1 MFRDEASPSPDNVK
15 TIRNQ
20 PENEISKSPTKVN
33 KLIKP
38 RTSPETKTNRISY
51 NDELKDITSK
61 LQTTQPHYKPGGGD
75 VVVCNI
81 FFEKKTNKR
90 LVFRYLMNQFV

>member
-1 MFRDEASPSPDNVK
+1 MKIVFRDEASPS
-15 TIRNQ
+15 

-75 VVVCNI
+75 VVVCSI
-81 FFEKKTNKR
+81 FCKKNKKTN
-90 LVFRYLMNQFV
+90 